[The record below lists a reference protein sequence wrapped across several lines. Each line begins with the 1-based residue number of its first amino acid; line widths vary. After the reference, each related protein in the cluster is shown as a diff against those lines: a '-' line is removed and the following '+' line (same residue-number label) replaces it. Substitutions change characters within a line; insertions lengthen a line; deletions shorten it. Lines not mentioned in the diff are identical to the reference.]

1 MTRCAPT
8 CFVLLLSFVADVS
21 IVSAQKPPAAKTE
34 ATKPDAPKLDTRR
47 GDAMFAAYFAAET
60 SKLDGR
66 ILDEIKTKEDWL
78 ARKDELRR
86 QLHEMLGLDPL
97 PERTPLKP
105 VVTGTLEHPE
115 FTVEKLHFQS
125 SPGLYVTGNLYVP
138 KGLTKPAPAVL
149 YVCGHG
155 NTVKN
160 GVSYGSKSVYQ
171 HHGAWF
177 ARHGI
182 ICLIVD
188 TLQLGE
194 IQGLHHGTYHKEMF
208 WWYSRGYTPAGVEAW
223 NGIRALDYL
232 QSRKDVD
239 GTKLG
244 VTGRSGGG
252 ASSWWIA
259 ALDERIKAAVPVA
272 GITDLKNHVVDG
284 VVEGHCDCMFMVNT
298 YRWDYGTVAAL
309 IAPRPLLLT
318 NTDDDRIFPL
328 DGVER
333 VHWQT
338 KKIYGLL
345 GAHKDLGLQ
354 ISWGGH
360 YDTQEL
366 QVAAFRWF
374 FRHLKG
380 EDPKISVATEKFF
393 QPEEL
398 KVFDKQP
405 EDQRN
410 TTAHEWFVP
419 VAAAAK
425 VPSDASEWASMRDGW
440 MKQLREKTF
449 RAWPEA
455 EPLELDDE
463 MRRYDEGQ
471 NHINVAALF
480 RSQSEFRLFAGG
492 QLFFKDPKSERIEL
506 RVGTRSFEETGI
518 AHNDLMTSDAGRAFS
533 AEFEPRGSGYSI
545 WDQSPRKQTQ
555 HRRRFYLLGQTLEGQ
570 QVYDVR
576 RAIQALQQLPEA
588 KGTKVTL
595 RGSGTLAAVALYAA
609 LFEPSVDRLELTDL
623 PASHMPQRVGA
634 KPEWSNEILKQP
646 NDAASF
652 AAPLLNVLKTL
663 DVPQAVALAAERAT
677 VVITTDDAEA
687 FRYPQEVAKQ
697 LGWKDRVVIEKKK

>member
-1 MTRCAPT
+1 MSRR
-8 CFVLLLSFVADVS
+8 SSIGFVALW
-21 IVSAQKPPAAKTE
+21 IVVACLSPAVGQDKPASKEAA
-34 ATKPDAPKLDTRR
+34 ATTAPKVDTRR

-60 SKLDGR
+60 AKLEGR
-66 ILDEIKTKEDWL
+66 VLEGIKTKEDWL
-78 ARKDELRR
+78 AQKDELRR

-97 PERTPLKP
+97 PERTPLNP
-105 VVTGTLEHPE
+105 VVTGTLDHAE

-138 KGLTKPAPAVL
+138 KGLTKPAPAIL

-177 ARHGI
+177 ARHGF

-188 TLQLGE
+188 TLQLAE
-194 IQGLHHGTYHKEMF
+194 IQGLHHGTYHKGMF

-272 GITDLKNHVVDG
+272 GITDLRNHVVDG

-298 YRWDYGTVAAL
+298 YQWDYATVSSL
-309 IAPRPLLLT
+309 IAPRALLLT

-345 GAHKDLGLQ
+345 GAQKDLGLQ

-380 EDPKISVATEKFF
+380 ENPKISIAAVKFF

-398 KVFDKQP
+398 KVFDTLP

-410 TTAHEWFVP
+410 TTVQEWFVP
-419 VAAAAK
+419 TAAAAK
-425 VPSDASEWASMRDGW
+425 VPSDAGEWATMRDGW
-440 MKQLREKTF
+440 MKSLREKTF
-449 RAWPEA
+449 RAWPEKD
-455 EPLELDDE
+455 EPLEVDE
-463 MRRYDEGQ
+463 RR
-471 NHINVAALF
+471 F
-480 RSQSEFRLFAGG
+480 R
-492 QLFFKDPKSERIEL
+492 
-506 RVGTRSFEETGI
+506 
-518 AHNDLMTSDAGRAFS
+518 NDLVQGTVVCCDFVSDGGMRLQVSAGLAMEGKPVDRIALLIGDDLALISTSSESVAPSLPLIAS
-533 AEFEPRGSGYSI
+533 SYPRGLNETT
-545 WDQSPRKQTQ
+545 WDPTPKKQTQ

-576 RAIQALQQLPEA
+576 RAIQALREVPELKDA
-588 KGTKVTL
+588 KVTL
-595 RGSGTLAAVALYAA
+595 TAKGPMAAVALYAA

-623 PASHMPQRVGA
+623 PVSHMPKRTGST
-634 KPEWSNEILKQP
+634 PLWSNEILKQSHSDYGP
-646 NDAASF
+646 S

-663 DVPQAVALAAERAT
+663 DMPQAVALAADRAT
-677 VVITTDDAEA
+677 VTIATEEPEA
-687 FRYPQEVAKQ
+687 WQYPVDVAKT
-697 LGWKDRVVIEKKK
+697 LGWKDRVVVEAKKK